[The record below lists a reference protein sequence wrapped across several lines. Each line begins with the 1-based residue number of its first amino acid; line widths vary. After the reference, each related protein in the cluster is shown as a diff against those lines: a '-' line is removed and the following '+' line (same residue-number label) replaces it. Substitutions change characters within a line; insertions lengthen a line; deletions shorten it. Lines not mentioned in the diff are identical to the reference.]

1 MTEFSKGIIESIKH
15 VIGYSSITLA
25 IIFFIGHMIIA
36 MTVVSI
42 ITGASI
48 WEAGLV
54 AVVEPAINSVWFYI
68 LHSIYKSVT
77 DKKTV

>member
-15 VIGYSSITLA
+15 IIGYSSITLA
-25 IIFFIGHMIIA
+25 LIFFVGHMLIA
-36 MTVVSI
+36 MTVVSA

-54 AVVEPAINSVWFYI
+54 AVIEPAINSIWFYI
-68 LHSIYKSVT
+68 LHSIYRSVT
-77 DKKTV
+77 NKKTT